1 MLPSKR
7 HFNQPLGH
15 YGCYVVRSSSSNL
28 EDTLDATFQQPFEST
43 SSTLW
48 MLRCN
53 IQFEQLGRSLGCYVP
68 TAISINF
75 QDTMHATVHLC
86 YVVNIHLE
94 QLRRRFGCYLFQE
107 TFQSTSRTL
116 WMLRC
121 TIQFEQLGRRLGC
134 YVPTAISINFQ
145 DTIMLRCTIPTL

>member
-1 MLPSKR
+1 MPFINWFMKSSSHMIVGHIRFHTAISTFSRQPKHKKPDSHFNQLPGHCACYGVPLLRCNIHFEQLPKTLWMLPSKR

-68 TAISINF
+68 TAISIN
-75 QDTMHATVHLC
+75 L
-86 YVVNIHLE
+86 
-94 QLRRRFGCYLFQE
+94 
-107 TFQSTSRTL
+107 S
-116 WMLRC
+116 
-121 TIQFEQLGRRLGC
+121 
-134 YVPTAISINFQ
+134 P
-145 DTIMLRCTIPTL
+145 